1 MKKRFTVAIIHRN
14 GFDRLKTALDSV
26 INASSAID
34 EIIIV
39 DNAST
44 DDSISAILKI
54 YPNIIT
60 ICNSYNAGYGY
71 AANQA
76 MDKGL
81 GKYFLICNNDITIPK
96 SALDQFEG
104 VFMGDPKIGMV
115 SGQQINL
122 NGDNVRTSSKAPS
135 LFSEFDGIGRIE
147 HSKDPK
153 NTAEVGIL
161 RGACLA
167 VRKVA
172 VNEVGPYDD
181 EFFFYFEDTE
191 WCIRMAK
198 SRWKVILAPHIKI
211 PHIGGASSSEFYSSS
226 RIEFYRSRMLFW
238 KKIYPKYLVILLHM
252 WNIPKLMLDGVF
264 YSLATTL
271 TLGLN
276 KRLKNKLLD
285 RAFVL
290 TWLLVGQPKKWG
302 LPGKMLKK
310 VKASL

>member
-1 MKKRFTVAIIHRN
+1 MEKRFTIAIIHRN
-14 GFDRLKTALDSV
+14 GFDRLKAALDSV
-26 INASSAID
+26 INASSTTD

-54 YPNIIT
+54 YPDITT
-60 ICNSYNAGYGY
+60 ICNSCNTGYGH

-76 MDKGL
+76 IDKGL

-96 SALDQFEG
+96 DALDQFED
-104 VFMGDPKIGMV
+104 VFTSDPKIGMV
-115 SGQQINL
+115 SGQQTNL
-122 NGDNVRTSSKAPS
+122 NGDIVRTSSKAPS
-135 LFSEFDGIGRIE
+135 LFSEFDGIGRID

-153 NTAEVGIL
+153 DTTEVGIL

-167 VRKVA
+167 VRKLA
-172 VNEVGPYDD
+172 VNEVGPYDED
-181 EFFFYFEDTE
+181 FFFYFEDTE
-191 WCIRMAK
+191 WCIRMAQFN
-198 SRWKVILAPHIKI
+198 WKVLITPYIKI
-211 PHIGGASSSEFYSSS
+211 PHIGGSSSNEFYSES

-238 KKIYPKYLVILLHM
+238 KKIYPKYLVILLYT
-252 WNIPKLMLDGVF
+252 WNIPKLILDGIF
-264 YSLATTL
+264 YSLVTAL

-285 RAFVL
+285 RVFVL

-302 LPGKMLKK
+302 LPGKC
-310 VKASL
+310 